1 MIGKTVVGK
10 SYNVLIL
17 GTANS
22 ARSIMAEVLFNTMG
36 YGVFNAYSAGIAP
49 VGVVSRFAIE
59 EIRNYGYPTENLRS
73 KSWNEFIQP
82 GAPVMNFV
90 ITVCDHVAKEN
101 PPIWHGSPLTAHWK
115 FDDPTAVKG
124 SFEEKRAAFRK
135 TCLQIRDSIDLF
147 SQLPL
152 AHLDQISLNR
162 GMEQW
167 EKELAGLYE
176 PRPDTLL
183 QHIK

>member
-36 YGVFNAYSAGIAP
+36 HGVFNAYSAGSAP
-49 VGVVSRFAIE
+49 AGVVSRFAIE
-59 EIRNYGYPTENLRS
+59 EIRNYGYSAENLRS
-73 KSWNEFIQP
+73 KSWNEFTQP

-90 ITVCDHVAKEN
+90 ITVCDHAAKAS
-101 PPIWHGSPLTAHWK
+101 PADWPGSPLMAHWK

-124 SFEEKRAAFRK
+124 SFEEKRAAFKK
-135 TCLQIRDSIDLF
+135 TFLQIRDSIDLF
-147 SQLPL
+147 AQLPL
-152 AHLDQISLNR
+152 AHLDQVSLNR
-162 GMEQW
+162 GMDRL
-167 EKELAGLYE
+167 EKELAGRHE
-176 PRPDTLL
+176 SKPDSLL
-183 QHIK
+183 PVM

>member
-36 YGVFNAYSAGIAP
+36 HGVFNAYSAGSAP

-73 KSWNEFIQP
+73 KSWNEFTQP
-82 GAPVMNFV
+82 GAPAMNFV
-90 ITVCDHVAKEN
+90 ITVCDHAAKS
-101 PPIWHGSPLTAHWK
+101 PPIWLGSPLIAHWR
-115 FDDPTAVKG
+115 FDDPAAVKG
-124 SFEEKRAAFRK
+124 SFEEKRAAFKK
-135 TCLQIRDSIDLF
+135 TFLQIRDSIHLF
-147 SQLPL
+147 TQLPL
-152 AHLDQISLNR
+152 AHLDQVSLNR
-162 GMEQW
+162 GMDKL
-167 EKELAGLYE
+167 EKELAGRHEFKLD
-176 PRPDTLL
+176 PSL
-183 QHIK
+183 